1 MSFLNS
7 YIIAIVRCATLV
19 LIVMESKKK
28 HSIDEK
34 ILSTFWDLVETDEE
48 KRIVALEVLLTAL
61 IEKQGDVSWFTCA
74 GRI

>member
-1 MSFLNS
+1 
-7 YIIAIVRCATLV
+7 
-19 LIVMESKKK
+19 MESKKK